1 MICTM
6 KTEAQKRAQA
16 KYEKS
21 GAQKRIVFK
30 LSVNNDAD
38 IIAFLETKNN
48 VSGYLKNLIK
58 DDMGSS
64 LVAIEEASK

>member
-1 MICTM
+1 M

-48 VSGYLKNLIK
+48 VSGYIKGLIK
-58 DDMGSS
+58 NDMCNR
-64 LVAIEEASK
+64 LEVIEDASK